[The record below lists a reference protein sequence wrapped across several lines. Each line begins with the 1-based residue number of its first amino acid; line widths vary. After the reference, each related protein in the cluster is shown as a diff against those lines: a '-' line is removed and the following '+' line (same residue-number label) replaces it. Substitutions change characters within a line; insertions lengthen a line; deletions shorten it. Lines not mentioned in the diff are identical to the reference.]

1 MKLPKETLHRFVP
14 HHQAMDYVRLG
25 WLPLPSLRQ
34 TPHDA
39 YSVHVIWLCDCEPT
53 ALTEDNLDIAI
64 ARARIAEAAR
74 FPERLI
80 SGAALEA
87 RLRGIS

>member
-39 YSVHVIWLCDCEPT
+39 YSVHVIWLCDCVPHRPAT
-53 ALTEDNLDIAI
+53 HAGHSHQNDA
-64 ARARIAEAAR
+64 AAR
-74 FPERLI
+74 ML
-80 SGAALEA
+80 AL
-87 RLRGIS
+87 